1 MHKYIY
7 IYIFTETKNVT
18 NDTEYYTVDTPQPS
32 KFKKKHQYNY
42 EKASLLKLVKL
53 NFVQFMLYR
62 QANLDENFE
71 QRTLEN
77 ILTPTSE
84 MVYFALPKKTKSCA
98 S

>member
-7 IYIFTETKNVT
+7 IFYRNKKNVT

-32 KFKKKHQYNY
+32 KFNKHQYNY

-84 MVYFALPKKTKSCA
+84 MVCFALPKKTKSCA